1 MTILN
6 FMRHHISFNLLRFP
20 QFLGRPLFS
29 SVESSKEGTWR
40 YYLEDGENN
49 DFQFSLFPSK
59 SKSGSNSSWWLQGPM
74 TELQP
79 LQYLDLK
86 HVPGLLAAPGH
97 TSHSLCRPLH
107 LCQRCQVDSTAF
119 SIFVDILVE
128 LRVIVNKTNISTI
141 ETVVL
146 SRFNNLQLVIWD
158 QRNLQILSLALK
170 ANS

>member
-1 MTILN
+1 MTTILS
-6 FMRHHISFNLLRFP
+6 FMRHHISFNRLRFP

-29 SVESSKEGTWR
+29 SVESSKERTWR
-40 YYLEDGENN
+40 YYLKDGENI

-59 SKSGSNSSWWLQGPM
+59 SKRGSNSSWWLQGPM

-107 LCQRCQVDSTAF
+107 LCQRCQVDTAV
-119 SIFVDILVE
+119 SIFLDILFE
-128 LRVIVNKTNISTI
+128 LTNTVVVNSTHIFTNIETAMLSTQ
-141 ETVVL
+141 
-146 SRFNNLQLVIWD
+146 NMCKD
-158 QRNLQILSLALK
+158 
-170 ANS
+170 